1 MNFFCQH
8 VFLFCATLKI
18 FSQYESLFLVSHN
31 AIVATTYFFCDSLNF
46 GGQHNFYVNFFFA
59 DTT

>member
-31 AIVATTYFFCDSLNF
+31 AIVATTYFFVTHLILV
-46 GGQHNFYVNFFFA
+46 VNI
-59 DTT
+59 TSM